1 MRFMPDAAVDSRR
14 LVRVTTDLDEDLF
27 DEFRDFT
34 HHNRVHQ
41 TKVLRALVRIL
52 TEDPNVAEKALDL
65 ARSYAGSERAAG
77 RGPAEGR
84 S

>member
-1 MRFMPDAAVDSRR
+1 MPGVASAAVASRR
-14 LVRVTTDLDEDLF
+14 LVRVTTDLDEELF
-27 DEFRDFT
+27 GDFRDFT

-52 TEDPNVAEKALDL
+52 ADDDDVAERALDL
-65 ARSYAGSERAAG
+65 ARSYAESERAAN
-77 RGPAEGR
+77 RGGAGAR

>member
-1 MRFMPDAAVDSRR
+1 MPTAAVESRR

-27 DEFRDFT
+27 DDFRDFT

-52 TEDPNVAEKALDL
+52 TEDDDVAEKALDL
-65 ARSYAGSERAAG
+65 ARSYAESERSAD
-77 RGPAEGR
+77 RGSTEAPR
-84 S
+84 

>member
-1 MRFMPDAAVDSRR
+1 MPTAAAPRR

-27 DEFRDFT
+27 DDFRDFT

-52 TEDPNVAEKALDL
+52 TEDVDVAEKALDL
-65 ARSYAGSERAAG
+65 ARAYAEAERGAG
-77 RGPAEGR
+77 RGSIDPR
-84 S
+84 R

>member
-1 MRFMPDAAVDSRR
+1 MPAAAVESRR

-27 DEFRDFT
+27 DDFRDFT

-52 TEDPNVAEKALDL
+52 TEDRDVAEKALDL
-65 ARSYAGSERAAG
+65 ARSYAESKRAAS
-77 RGPAEGR
+77 R
-84 S
+84 SATETHR

>member
-1 MRFMPDAAVDSRR
+1 MPTAAAESRR

-27 DEFRDFT
+27 DDFRDFT

-52 TEDPNVAEKALDL
+52 TEDDVLAEKALDL
-65 ARSYAGSERAAG
+65 ARSYAESERSAS
-77 RGPAEGR
+77 RGVTGAQR
-84 S
+84 

>member
-1 MRFMPDAAVDSRR
+1 MPAAVESRR

-27 DEFRDFT
+27 DDFRDFT

-52 TEDPNVAEKALDL
+52 TEDDDVAERALGL
-65 ARSYAGSERAAG
+65 ARSYAKSERGASRAS
-77 RGPAEGR
+77 AEAPR
-84 S
+84 